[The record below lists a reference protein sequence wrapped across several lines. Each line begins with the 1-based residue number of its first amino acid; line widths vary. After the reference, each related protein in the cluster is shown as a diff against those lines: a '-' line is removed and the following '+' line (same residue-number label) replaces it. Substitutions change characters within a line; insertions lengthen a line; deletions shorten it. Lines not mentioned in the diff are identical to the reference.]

1 MGMIDNAI
9 ELIAD
14 EYEEVMKEISNDEED
29 I

>member
-14 EYEEVMKEISNDEED
+14 EYEEVMKEMHNNEED

>member
-14 EYEEVMKEISNDEED
+14 EYEEVMKEMCNDEED